1 MTNNYHLFFLDYDA
15 QLTSLAVYGGSVIG
29 VLLLGII
36 VEMLQF
42 IKWYLIVRKRITT
55 NCLISLVVDL
65 HKDQQEVK

>member
-1 MTNNYHLFFLDYDA
+1 
-15 QLTSLAVYGGSVIG
+15 
-29 VLLLGII
+29 LLLGII